1 MDKKIFVSAAL
12 SGLFAIGSAYGEG
25 KGISVPS
32 SKTTAHPAAKA
43 VAKGECHGVTSCHGK
58 GECKSD
64 KNECKGK
71 NTCKGQGW
79 MSMNKKAC
87 DKKKGEWKP
96 KA

>member
-12 SGLFAIGSAYGEG
+12 SGLFAMGLAHGEG
-25 KGISVPS
+25 KA
-32 SKTTAHPAAKA
+32 KPAAKP
-43 VAKGECHGVTSCHGK
+43 VAKTAEKGECHGVTSCHGK

-79 MSMNKKAC
+79 MTMTKKTC

-96 KA
+96 KV